1 LAEAFFGIL
10 GNRHEKSSMKMVS
23 VILASF
29 LLASPGILYFKY
41 QRPLQS
47 ASSNGQHYVVVDET
61 IWAHALPGLQDL
73 RLYSAGKEL
82 PYALTLEIGNY
93 AINQTSL
100 RILQPGTAAGRTQFL
115 LDMSGLSEYDRVT
128 LTLSARNFVAHAKV
142 EAQDDPH
149 GNQWVT
155 LGTTTLYDL
164 SGEKLGHN
172 TTLQIPLSVFKFLRV
187 TVDNAIKPSDLEAAS
202 AATAKSEKI
211 TWREVSGP
219 LTQTDHSRE
228 SVFTF
233 SLPKGVPVDRIRFL
247 VAPEQNNFSRNV
259 QILGD
264 KEQPLASGEISQIH
278 LHRNGQRIDCEQTS
292 LPVRLAGA
300 GTYRIVVHNGDD
312 TPLKIVSA
320 NLQQYERRIYFDADT
335 GAQLRLYY
343 GDDQLESPVYDY
355 TKFFQKDA
363 GAAQLQFEPEA
374 LNAVYSARP
383 DARPWSERHPSVLW
397 VAIIAAVLIM
407 GTIAF
412 RSLKSPAR

>member
-1 LAEAFFGIL
+1 
-10 GNRHEKSSMKMVS
+10 MKTVAA
-23 VILASF
+23 ILALF
-29 LLASPGILYFKY
+29 LLASPAIPYFKFE
-41 QRPLQS
+41 RPVQS
-47 ASSNGQHYVVVDET
+47 ASSNGQHYVVIDET

-82 PYALTLEIGNY
+82 PYALTLQTGDY

-100 RILQPGTAAGRTQFL
+100 RILQPGSAAGKTQFL
-115 LDMSGLSEYDRVT
+115 LDMSGVPEYDRVT

-142 EAQDDPH
+142 EGQDDPH

-172 TTLQIPLSVFKFLRV
+172 STLQIALSVFKFLRV
-187 TVDNAIKPSDLEAAS
+187 TVDSAIKPSDLQAAS
-202 AATAKSEKI
+202 AATAKSEKVI
-211 TWREVSGP
+211 WREVNSP
-219 LTQTDHSRE
+219 LTYQDHSRE

-233 SLPKGVPVDRIRFL
+233 SAPKGVPVDRISF
-247 VAPEQNNFSRNV
+247 VIAPEQKNFSRMV
-259 QILGD
+259 QILGE
-264 KEQPLASGEISQIH
+264 KEQQFASGEISQIH
-278 LHRNGQRIDCEQTS
+278 LQRNGQRIDREQTS
-292 LPVRLAGA
+292 LPVRLASP
-300 GTYRIVVHNGDD
+300 GTYRIVVLNGDD

-320 NLQQYERRIYFDADT
+320 HLQQYERRIYFDADT

-355 TKFFQKDA
+355 SKFFQKDVS
-363 GAAQLQFEPEA
+363 AAQLQFEPEA
-374 LNAVYSARP
+374 LNAAYSSRP

-397 VAIIAAVLIM
+397 VVIIAAVLIM
-407 GTIAF
+407 GAIAF

>member
-1 LAEAFFGIL
+1 MKTAAAVLALFF
-10 GNRHEKSSMKMVS
+10 
-23 VILASF
+23 
-29 LLASPGILYFKY
+29 LASPAIPYFKFE
-41 QRPLQS
+41 RPLQS
-47 ASSNGQHYVVVDET
+47 ASSNGQHYVVIDET

-82 PYALTLEIGNY
+82 PYALTLQTGDY
-93 AINQTSL
+93 AINQISL
-100 RILQPGTAAGRTQFL
+100 RMLQPGTAAGKTQFL
-115 LDMSGLSEYDRVT
+115 LDMSGVPEYDRVT
-128 LTLSARNFVAHAKV
+128 LTLSARNFVARAKV
-142 EAQDDPH
+142 EGQDDLH
-149 GNQWVT
+149 GHQWVT

-172 TTLQIPLSVFKFLRV
+172 STLQIPLSVFKFLRV
-187 TVDNAIKPSDLEAAS
+187 TVDSSIKPSDLQAAS
-202 AATAKSEKI
+202 AATTKSEKVI
-211 TWREVSGP
+211 WRELNSQ
-219 LTQTDHSRE
+219 LTYQHHNRE

-233 SLPKGVPVDRIRFL
+233 SVPKGVPVDRISFL
-247 VAPEQNNFSRNV
+247 IAPEQKNFSRIV

-264 KEQPLASGEISQIH
+264 KDQQFASGEISQIH
-278 LHRNGQRIDCEQTS
+278 LQRNGQRIDCEQTS

-300 GTYRIVVHNGDD
+300 GTYRIVVLNGDD

-320 NLQQYERRIYFDADT
+320 HLQQYERRIYFDADT

-355 TKFFQKDA
+355 SKFFQKDVS
-363 GAAQLQFEPEA
+363 AAQLQIEPEA
-374 LNAVYSARP
+374 LNAAYSSRP

>member
-1 LAEAFFGIL
+1 MKTAAAVLALFF
-10 GNRHEKSSMKMVS
+10 
-23 VILASF
+23 
-29 LLASPGILYFKY
+29 LASPAIPYFKFE
-41 QRPLQS
+41 RPLQS
-47 ASSNGQHYVVVDET
+47 ASSNGQHYVVIDET

-82 PYALTLEIGNY
+82 PYALTLQTGDY
-93 AINQTSL
+93 AINQISL
-100 RILQPGTAAGRTQFL
+100 RILQPGTAAGKTQFL
-115 LDMSGLSEYDRVT
+115 LDMSGVPEYDRVT
-128 LTLSARNFVAHAKV
+128 LTLSARNFVARAKV
-142 EAQDDPH
+142 EGQDDLH
-149 GNQWVT
+149 GHQWVT

-172 TTLQIPLSVFKFLRV
+172 STLQIPLSVFKFLRV
-187 TVDNAIKPSDLEAAS
+187 TVDSSIKPSDLQAAS
-202 AATAKSEKI
+202 AATAKSEKVI
-211 TWREVSGP
+211 WREVNSQ
-219 LTQTDHSRE
+219 LTYQDHNRE

-233 SLPKGVPVDRIRFL
+233 SVPKGVPVDRISFL
-247 VAPEQNNFSRNV
+247 IAPEQKNFSRIM

-264 KEQPLASGEISQIH
+264 KDQQFASGEISQIH
-278 LHRNGQRIDCEQTS
+278 LQRNGQRIDCEQTS

-300 GTYRIVVHNGDD
+300 GTYRIVVLNGDD

-320 NLQQYERRIYFDADT
+320 HLQQYERRIYFDADT
-335 GAQLRLYY
+335 GVQLRLYY

-355 TKFFQKDA
+355 SKFFQKDVS
-363 GAAQLQFEPEA
+363 AAQLQIEPEA
-374 LNAVYSARP
+374 LNAAYSSRP